1 MHGEPPTFVTHLECS
16 ADGTRCEADQAHGLS
31 EAGKPLLVHY
41 ALAYNRANFMRTLA
55 LPKAA

>member
-1 MHGEPPTFVTHLECS
+1 MRGEPPTFVTHLECS
-16 ADGTRCEADQAHGLS
+16 ADGARYEADRAHGLS

-41 ALAYNRANFMRTLA
+41 TLDYNIGNFLRTLA